1 MPDKIITRMGDGARV
16 EMSPEQVKEDILVG
30 TQDAAERGKI
40 PELNSDELEQ
50 LFEIFADTNRI
61 VAVKPGEEVITTDDG
76 ASMTL
81 IGDQADGG
89 IDLPMSYLQSI
100 LAYERVCCADTAG
113 VGHVD
118 YSCKPV
124 KPIVNY
130 EKQKYYSVN
139 QATTVPLIYGTQPN
153 LGLYF
158 QPDGAFPNPSEL
170 LPAGHIKEAQEAQEA
185 AAEQL
190 RNDLV
195 FIARNLYQVGCD
207 GFNFDTV
214 ASAGDADFFA
224 ALQAIR
230 ELKEI
235 APKMAIELG
244 MSSEFVLGLH
254 GEITFDGVRLAGMYP
269 HDQIKMA
276 EAVGA
281 DIFGP
286 AVNVKTT
293 QSTPWNLARAVTF
306 VKETVKVAN
315 IPVHPNVGMGVCGI
329 PMMEQTPIDSVTRVS
344 KALVQIGKADGL

>member
-1 MPDKIITRMGDGARV
+1 MQNKILTRMGDGARV
-16 EMSPEQVKEDILVG
+16 ELSAEQVKADILVG
-30 TQDAAERGKI
+30 TQDAADRGRI
-40 PELNSDELEQ
+40 PELAPDELEA
-50 LFEIFADTNRI
+50 LFDIFADTNRI

-89 IDLPMSYLQSI
+89 IDLPMSYMQSI

-113 VGHVD
+113 VGHID

-124 KPIVNY
+124 KPIINY
-130 EKQKYYSVN
+130 EKQKYHSLN

-170 LPAGHIKEAQEAQEA
+170 LPAGKISEAREAQEA

-195 FIARNLYQVGCD
+195 FIARNLYEVGCD
-207 GFNFDTV
+207 GFNFDTA
-214 ASAGDADFFA
+214 ASAGDADFLA

-235 APKMAIELG
+235 APNMAIELG

-254 GEITFDGVRLAGMYP
+254 GEITFDGELLAGMYP
-269 HDQIKMA
+269 HDQVKMA

-293 QSTPWNLARAVTF
+293 KSIPWNLARAVTF
-306 VKETVKVAN
+306 VKETVKVAA
-315 IPVHPNVGMGVCGI
+315 IPVHPNVGMGVCGL
-329 PMMEQTPIDSVTRVS
+329 PMYESPPIDCTTRAA
-344 KALVQIGKADGL
+344 KALVEIGKADGL

>member
-16 EMSPEQVKEDILVG
+16 EMSAEQVKEDILVG

-89 IDLPMSYLQSI
+89 IDLPMSYMQSI

-207 GFNFDTV
+207 GFNFDTA

-230 ELKEI
+230 ELKET

-269 HDQIKMA
+269 HDQVKMA

-293 QSTPWNLARAVTF
+293 KSIPWNLARAVTF

-315 IPVHPNVGMGVCGI
+315 IPVHPNVGMGVCGL
-329 PMMEQTPIDSVTRVS
+329 PMYESPPIDCTTRAA
-344 KALVQIGKADGL
+344 KALVEIGKADGL

>member
-16 EMSPEQVKEDILVG
+16 EMSAEQVKEDILVG

-89 IDLPMSYLQSI
+89 IDLPMSYMQSI

-207 GFNFDTV
+207 GFNFDTA

-224 ALQAIR
+224 TLQAIR
-230 ELKEI
+230 ELKET
-235 APKMAIELG
+235 APNMAIELG

-269 HDQIKMA
+269 HDQVKMA

-315 IPVHPNVGMGVCGI
+315 IPVHPNVGMGVCGL
-329 PMMEQTPIDSVTRVS
+329 PMYESPPIDCTTRAA
-344 KALVQIGKADGL
+344 KALVEIGKADGL

>member
-1 MPDKIITRMGDGARV
+1 
-16 EMSPEQVKEDILVG
+16 
-30 TQDAAERGKI
+30 
-40 PELNSDELEQ
+40 
-50 LFEIFADTNRI
+50 
-61 VAVKPGEEVITTDDG
+61 
-76 ASMTL
+76 
-81 IGDQADGG
+81 
-89 IDLPMSYLQSI
+89 MSYLQSI

-139 QATTVPLIYGTQPN
+139 QATTIPLIYGTQPN

-207 GFNFDTV
+207 GFNFDTA

-269 HDQIKMA
+269 HAQVKMA

-315 IPVHPNVGMGVCGI
+315 IPVHPNVGMGVCGL
-329 PMMEQTPIDSVTRVS
+329 PMYESPPIDCTTRAA
-344 KALVQIGKADGL
+344 KALVEIGKADGL